1 MNAVNFDE
9 LKDADHMDEDT
20 LRAVMERFGGDV
32 WNYIYYLTS
41 SPEQADGL
49 AQEVFVKCY
58 YRIGTYRGGSS
69 FQTWLFSI
77 ARNAV
82 FSYRKSRFFKASL
95 WGDIASLPDRTEKIG
110 VNAGGGMV
118 VAASA
123 EMQYFSSMH
132 VNEIWDVIMK
142 LPAGFR
148 EALVLDLKYGM
159 SAKEIAELT
168 GWSPGTVKSRLYR
181 ARRKVQSKLK
191 EME

>member
-1 MNAVNFDE
+1 MNFED
-9 LKDADHMDEDT
+9 LKDAVQMDEEM
-20 LRAVMERFGGDV
+20 LRAVMDRYGGDV

-41 SPEQADGL
+41 SREQADEL

-58 YRIGTYRGGSS
+58 YRIETFRGRSS

-82 FSYRKSRFFKASL
+82 CSYRKSRFFRKSL
-95 WGDIASLPDRTEKIG
+95 WGETAALPDGKIT
-110 VNAGGGMV
+110 VSAGGGAV

-132 VNEIWDVIMK
+132 INEIWNMIMS

-148 EALVLDLKYGM
+148 EVLVLDLKYGM
-159 SAKEIAELT
+159 STREIAELT
-168 GWSPGTVKSRLYR
+168 GWSSGTVKSRLHR
-181 ARRKVQSKLK
+181 ARRKVQHMLK
-191 EME
+191 EMR